1 MGKNTSKKSVDDIKK
16 TQSFKEINSAGNIN
30 KVIFPN
36 TLQVGLSSDEFA
48 STISGSIH
56 HTRQGKSYLVAGDN
70 ITITSASNGQITI
83 DASSGE
89 AVGTVT
95 EVSVG
100 TGLDITTP
108 TSTPYIQLD
117 LSEIPT
123 STTDGDGD
131 HFVVVNNSNVHKKLT
146 KGSINLSGF
155 NNDSGFVTENTMG
168 SGFVLEDGAGTEVT
182 ITENKEVKF
191 REGTGIEINWTDTSD
206 GTDADPYDMQF
217 AVDVSDFMSNGA
229 NNRIV
234 TATGT
239 DGMNAE
245 TNLTFDGSDLT
256 VTGRILPGADDT
268 YDLGSTTAAWQ
279 DLHLE
284 GNINFTDD
292 AEIDV
297 ASGQLTL
304 DVAGDIILDADGDQ
318 IYFKAAGNE
327 RFRFNLDATPTID
340 VTGNFTI
347 DGSGTMVLNADGG
360 SLTIKD
366 STSTHFLFD
375 MDNTEL
381 TIYDDVTSSD
391 YLKFKVDTNG
401 ASTISTNDNDG
412 TSGDLTFEVDGSI
425 TLDSLTGDINFVDN
439 SNNTIFNFDLDN
451 GRFRMRDDADTG
463 DYFDIQVVPNGG
475 VTLTTVDNAASN
487 ARLIANIDGYIDLNA
502 TGDITLD
509 ASGDIALSADG
520 DQITMDDGQ
529 GNTRFTFN
537 LDSTP
542 ELDINGN
549 FTIDC
554 GGDIVIDAGG
564 GQIDFKDGGTN
575 HFLFDMDNT
584 SMSIYDDTNSNDY
597 FRIQVAANGS
607 TTLSTYDNDGTSGN
621 MSLSADGSITLDS
634 SGDITLDA
642 AGDQIYFKDSGTTKL
657 TYNIPQ
663 LGAVEVDVVGNYALT
678 GSGGL
683 TFDAGSDEIK
693 FNGSGVTE
701 LTFELDS
708 TPRIISPSPLG
719 IYSTGDMTLDASTDI
734 ILDAAGTDIVF
745 KSGGITKLT
754 HNIPNAG
761 AVEVDVVGAYIIDA
775 SGDITLD
782 AGGDQIYFKDSGNTR
797 ITYNIGGSGVD
808 PVGIETTGAYAITGS
823 GIILNATDVVPQV
836 VLKNNNTTRMTFNLD
851 STPEMDVAGNF
862 TLDCTGDIT
871 LDADG
876 GQIYFGDGGN
886 NYLGFNVDGTNDS
899 IDATGNLTLDVSGDI
914 TLDAGG
920 ADITFKSA
928 GVTKLAYN
936 IPQLSGV
943 TAAVTGD
950 YTLDVSGDI
959 TLDAGGNELYIADS
973 GNTFARFTSAYNT
986 TDGSGDKVGMFYID
1000 SNDTIMGTGQRIM
1013 RIDSADQSMGT
1024 TNYWITFT
1032 QNGTLVGSIHSE
1044 VIYGTFTGNHPGVK
1058 LSGSLDYKLGSI
1070 VKSTGNVVHKSNSPN
1085 DISNAWV
1092 EFETTTSAKDKAV
1105 VGVYTGLWDEY
1116 NSFVSGSL
1124 HCYNAVGEGMLL
1136 VTDENGN
1143 IEVGDYICSSNRE
1156 GHGMKQDSDS
1166 LKNFTVA
1173 KATESIDFSTID
1185 VDSNLGFKS
1194 KLLACTYHCG

>member
-1 MGKNTSKKSVDDIKK
+1 MLFNADGGSIEMKDGTSGTHFLFDMDNTALSIFDDANSNDYIKIAVDAD
-16 TQSFKEINSAGNIN
+16 G
-30 KVIFPN
+30 
-36 TLQVGLSSDEFA
+36 A
-48 STISGSIH
+48 STISTYDNDG
-56 HTRQGKSYLVAGDN
+56 QAG
-70 ITITSASNGQITI
+70 
-83 DASSGE
+83 
-89 AVGTVT
+89 
-95 EVSVG
+95 
-100 TGLDITTP
+100 
-108 TSTPYIQLD
+108 
-117 LSEIPT
+117 
-123 STTDGDGD
+123 
-131 HFVVVNNSNVHKKLT
+131 
-146 KGSINLSGF
+146 
-155 NNDSGFVTENTMG
+155 
-168 SGFVLEDGAGTEVT
+168 
-182 ITENKEVKF
+182 
-191 REGTGIEINWTDTSD
+191 
-206 GTDADPYDMQF
+206 
-217 AVDVSDFMSNGA
+217 
-229 NNRIV
+229 
-234 TATGT
+234 
-239 DGMNAE
+239 
-245 TNLTFDGSDLT
+245 NLT
-256 VTGRILPGADDT
+256 
-268 YDLGSTTAAWQ
+268 
-279 DLHLE
+279 
-284 GNINFTDD
+284 
-292 AEIDV
+292 
-297 ASGQLTL
+297 
-304 DVAGDIILDADGDQ
+304 LDADGDITLDADASQ
-318 IYFKAAGNE
+318 IYFKDNGDE
-327 RFRFNLDATPTID
+327 RFRFNLDASPQID

-347 DGSGTMVLNADGG
+347 DGTGTMVLNADGG

-381 TIYDDVTSSD
+381 TIYDDVASSD

-425 TLDSLTGDINFVDN
+425 TLDSATGDINFVDDSN
-439 SNNTIFNFDLDN
+439 STIFNFDLDN

-475 VTLTTVDNAASN
+475 VTLTTVDNAAAN

-509 ASGDIALSADG
+509 ASGDIVLSADG

-542 ELDINGN
+542 ELDINGD

-621 MSLSADGSITLDS
+621 MSLSSDGSITLDS

-642 AGDQIYFKDSGTTKL
+642 AGDQIYFKDSGITKL

-719 IYSTGDMTLDASTDI
+719 IYSTGDMTLDSSTDI
-734 ILDAAGTDIVF
+734 ILDAAGTDIIF

-754 HNIPNAG
+754 HNIPNTG
-761 AVEVDVVGAYIIDA
+761 AVEVDVVGAYILDA

-782 AGGDQIYFKDSGNTR
+782 AGGDQIYFKDAGNTR

-808 PVGIETTGAYAITGS
+808 PVGIETAGAYAITGS
-823 GIILNATDVVPQV
+823 GIILNATDFVPQV
-836 VLKNNNTTRMTFNLD
+836 VLRDNNTTRVTFNLD
-851 STPEMDVAGNF
+851 STPEMDVEGDF

-876 GQIYFGDGGN
+876 GQINFGDGGN
-886 NYLGFNVDGTNDS
+886 NYLTFNVDGTNDS

-920 ADITFKSA
+920 ADIIYKSA

-959 TLDAGGNELYIADS
+959 TLDAGGNEVYIADS

-986 TDGSGDKVGMFYID
+986 VDGSGDKVGMFYID

-1013 RIDSADQSMGT
+1013 RIDSADASMGT

-1058 LSGSLDYKLGSI
+1058 LSGSLDYTLGSI
-1070 VKSTGNVVHKSNSPN
+1070 VKSTGNIVHKSNSPN

-1092 EFETTTSAKDKAV
+1092 EFETTTTARDKAV
-1105 VGVYTGLWDEY
+1105 VGVYTGLWDEF

-1124 HCYNAVGEGMLL
+1124 HCYNAVGEGMML

-1143 IEVGDYICSSNRE
+1143 IDVGDYICSSNRE

-1166 LKNFTVA
+1166 LKNYTVA
-1173 KATESIDFSTID
+1173 KATESIDFTTVDID
-1185 VDSNLGFKS
+1185 DTLGFKS
-1194 KLLACTYHCG
+1194 KLVACTYHCG